1 MKRVYVPSILMAFC
15 MLSLQTQGQENKPTT
30 PMMDTMSVKKKLM
43 EPEMMM
49 AAEKA
54 MMSDK
59 SMVPS
64 MIAKEMMMHDMMK
77 DEKNMSMVEKQA
89 KMMQEPAMAK
99 MLSDESMMMKSE
111 SMGKD
116 PAMMK
121 GMMKDA
127 MMRQMSDSKMMM
139 KDKK

>member
-1 MKRVYVPSILMAFC
+1 MKRVYVPSILMALC
-15 MLSLQTQGQENKPTT
+15 MLAPQTQGQENKSTT

-77 DEKNMSMVEKQA
+77 NEKNMSMMKKATMANGADKPMMMDDA
-89 KMMQEPAMAK
+89 KMKMASDMMIKDRSQLEMLFQELVTQQTGASPRY
-99 MLSDESMMMKSE
+99 L
-111 SMGKD
+111 
-116 PAMMK
+116 
-121 GMMKDA
+121 
-127 MMRQMSDSKMMM
+127 
-139 KDKK
+139 